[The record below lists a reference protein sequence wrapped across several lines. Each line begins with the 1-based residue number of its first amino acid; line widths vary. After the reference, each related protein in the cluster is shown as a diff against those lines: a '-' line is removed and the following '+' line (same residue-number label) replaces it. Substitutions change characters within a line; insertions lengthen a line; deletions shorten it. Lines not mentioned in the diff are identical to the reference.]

1 LIKESGEIEKR
12 RRLRLENQPI
22 VAQVRKEQFRKDVI
36 KAPVVKNTLELPAP
50 KSNLPIIRN
59 PVKSNLHTAAARKNL
74 QLPVKKPNNSS
85 ARKSPPPVEVKKEE
99 EPKELSIFAQI
110 KKALQS
116 VPERIKD
123 ILSFGHTSEASKL
136 KRAQSIEFKSPAIK
150 ITSSRRSS
158 YSGQS
163 SVRAH
168 EPKPDRTL
176 HDHNAKVEATLGKVL
191 MNPPTENVKKEASME
206 SLKAPKTIQRNPIS
220 WRNEQEIDRLKS
232 KKEEHLPP
240 LNKVPSIRI
249 ARPSDAS
256 TKLPP
261 ISKQPETFD
270 PIKNPYRSAG
280 RKFSPI
286 VGWPCARSFNPEVGR
301 CKIIDYIEQVGG
313 VVEELM
319 QCLELG
325 LSKEEINLSSRTPTR
340 CPLG

>member
-1 LIKESGEIEKR
+1 
-12 RRLRLENQPI
+12 
-22 VAQVRKEQFRKDVI
+22 
-36 KAPVVKNTLELPAP
+36 LELPAP
-50 KSNLPIIRN
+50 KNNLPIIRD
-59 PVKSNLHTAAARKNL
+59 PVKNNLHTAAAARKTL
-74 QLPVKKPNNSS
+74 QLPVKKSNNSS
-85 ARKSPPPVEVKKEE
+85 ARKSPPVEIKKEE

-110 KKALQS
+110 KKAFHS

-136 KRAQSIEFKSPAIK
+136 KRAQSTEFKSPVIK

-176 HDHNAKVEATLGKVL
+176 HDHNAKVEATLGRVL
-191 MNPPTENVKKEASME
+191 MNPPTENTKKEASME

-261 ISKQPETFD
+261 IPKQPETFD

-286 VGWPCARSFNPEVGR
+286 VGWPHARSFNPEVGR
-301 CKIIDYIEQVGG
+301 CKIIDYIEQVRG
-313 VVEELM
+313 VVEEF
-319 QCLELG
+319 Q
-325 LSKEEINLSSRTPTR
+325 TT
-340 CPLG
+340 